1 MKKAAIYLSIL
12 LLAAFLGA
20 CSKDSKKENTGAKA
34 EQLSEKKLVIGVT
47 AGPHEEILEEVA
59 KEAKKEGLEIEPKV
73 FTDYILPNT
82 SLSDGD
88 LDVNSY
94 QHKPFLEQ
102 FNKDHKDHKADLV
115 AVGATILS
123 PMGVYSDK
131 IKDLKDFPDKG
142 KFGLPNDPT
151 NGARALLILEA
162 AGLIKLKE
170 GVKDKATIHD
180 IEENKKNIELIE
192 LDAGQIAKQLSELD
206 AAAIN
211 TNYALEAGL
220 TPKDD
225 AIYVESSSES
235 PYVNEIAVRA
245 ENKDDPAVKKLVKA
259 YQSEP
264 VKKFIEE
271 KYKGAVLVG
280 W

>member
-34 EQLSEKKLVIGVT
+34 EQLSEKKLTVGVT
-47 AGPHEEILEEVA
+47 AGIHEEILEEVA
-59 KEAKKEGLEIEPKV
+59 KEAKKDGLEIVPKV

-82 SLSDGD
+82 SLAEGD

-102 FNKDHKDHKADLV
+102 FNKDHKTDLV
-115 AVGATILS
+115 AVGATALS

-162 AGLIKLKE
+162 AGVIKLKE
-170 GVKDKATIHD
+170 GVKDKATVYD
-180 IEENKKNIELIE
+180 VEENKKNIELVE
-192 LDAGQIAKQLSELD
+192 LDAAQIAKQLSELD

-211 TNYALEAGL
+211 TNYAMESGL
-220 TPKDD
+220 SPKDD
-225 AIYVESSSES
+225 AIYVEDSNS

-245 ENKDDPAVKKLVKA
+245 ENKDDPAVKKFVKA

-271 KYKGAVLVG
+271 KFKGSVLVG